1 MCKPFKFSVL
11 AATATILSALA
22 CGAQPDN
29 PGNKTDDTTPS
40 PTVQALTAP
49 EDGTQIDMK
58 APGTVTLSWAEAAC
72 DCEAFVSYQV
82 VFSLTHDFTFPVKTY
97 ISDGEGDRTSLTL
110 SSEELETLA
119 AAASTSNPI
128 AKTVTVYWAVRTVN
142 LSTKKITL
150 STQSHR
156 ITFLIAGPTAV
167 SRPYTNP
174 LTSTKCADP
183 SVFKGN
189 DGYWYAF
196 GTGARFVRY
205 RSRDLANWEQLDPPF
220 TVAGRPA
227 HVEGSNSVWAPDLEY
242 INGQYVLYYSQNV
255 TMQGG
260 NPNST
265 VGVATGPFLDGT
277 FTDRGVLVQAKN
289 FGIPGGCIDQFYFE
303 EDGKKYLG
311 LGSFKGIYLFELT
324 DDGLSIKDNTKP
336 VAQLAGNAYEGGMLH
351 KHGDYYYLFASI
363 GTCCDGKNSTYQLV
377 VGRSTS
383 LFGPYRNMAGESM
396 LDNKHRVLLS
406 SSDRFKGPGHCSEII
421 EDVDGNMWVFYH
433 AFDMHENNGEPNSR
447 LLMLD
452 KITFGSKGWPNIN
465 DGYPSEGGM
474 TPVME

>member
-1 MCKPFKFSVL
+1 MHNLFNNSILVSTAVCL
-11 AATATILSALA
+11 ALFA
-22 CGAQPDN
+22 CGSQNN
-29 PGNKTDDTTPS
+29 PVPGWDTTPAAK
-40 PTVQALTAP
+40 PVVQTLNAP

-72 DCEAFVSYQV
+72 DCEAFVQYQV
-82 VFSLTHDFTFPVKTY
+82 LFSLSTSFTVPFKTLS
-97 ISDGEGDRTSLTL
+97 SDGEGDRTSLTL
-110 SSEELETLA
+110 TPETLEAIASA
-119 AAASTSNPI
+119 APKDAT
-128 AKTVTVYWAVRTVN
+128 AKSVTVHWAVRTIN
-142 LSTKKITL
+142 LDTKAYST
-150 STQSHR
+150 STVSR
-156 ITFLIAGPTAV
+156 SLVFLLASPTAV

-183 SVFKGN
+183 SVFKGD

-265 VGVATGPFLDGT
+265 VGVATGPSLDGT